1 LSQKGTARS
10 EMTDGEAADGRNPL
24 VRFFALPLSGK
35 YPAPMRMYGDW
46 FSVSGLLLFAVSV
59 FALPWLTVGI
69 KDLLGLGRTFGV
81 KSPTKS
87 YGLFVSPVAWLMVA
101 VLAAVMAGL
110 WFVQTRG
117 GITLGAGILCLVF
130 NAVFFIGVWKK
141 INGIVGDVVSLA
153 RSIPFIGDALGSAV
167 SQLVKNM
174 LVVHVAVGYWLFIPA
189 GLLLIVGGSLRLA
202 AGSRTGEAKAQ

>member
-1 LSQKGTARS
+1 
-10 EMTDGEAADGRNPL
+10 
-24 VRFFALPLSGK
+24 
-35 YPAPMRMYGDW
+35 
-46 FSVSGLLLFAVSV
+46 
-59 FALPWLTVGI
+59 
-69 KDLLGLGRTFGV
+69 
-81 KSPTKS
+81 
-87 YGLFVSPVAWLMVA
+87 MVV